1 MVHMNNNLN
10 HVMATKTNLEYVCD
24 IEMVMGLKCIMPML
38 KVVHAFIKFALAHD
52 AFAWQI

>member
-52 AFAWQI
+52 AFA